1 MVKTTTRPKCARIAK
16 TKAQATAEDQ
26 IDAALDQKLHA
37 VPSAPATDYPASL
50 VLRPFDIL
58 KLSKEDFARSGDA
71 DDEEMRLRR
80 SEPQNADRYGYR
92 EKIFCDRS
100 CELEDLAEMF
110 PSQSVSDACAQVYL
124 AIAMLDRITDND
136 LKQGDC
142 ERYVRRAKRM
152 LLGAWGPI
160 ATASERP
167 LWEIVDLY
175 PWMKAAQEFGDVER
189 AKRIHEA
196 RCGDSEDRARLLF
209 PTPVPTEGGDDKAF
223 IRDCDNFAEAEAAWQ
238 AEFNAAKTDAEGD
251 AVNARWGDKR
261 DLLVSKVFEGRATT
275 LAGHAARARAI
286 AVESGWQDHTIESM
300 GWSEGMLAALVRDLI
315 GGAA

>member
-1 MVKTTTRPKCARIAK
+1 MVKTTTRPKCARVAK
-16 TKAQATAEDQ
+16 AKAQATAEDQ

-71 DDEEMRLRR
+71 DEEEMRLSR
-80 SEPQNADRYGYR
+80 SGDLNAQRYGAR

-100 CELEDLAEMF
+100 CELEGLAEMF
-110 PSQSVSDACAQVYL
+110 PSRSVADACAQVYL
-124 AIAMLDRITDND
+124 AICMLDRITDND
-136 LKQGDC
+136 LEQGDC
-142 ERYVRRAKRM
+142 ERYLRRAKRL
-152 LLGAWGPI
+152 LLGAWAPI
-160 ATASERP
+160 AAASERP
-167 LWEIVDLY
+167 VWEIVDLY

-189 AKRIHEA
+189 AQRIHDV

-209 PTPVPTEGGDDKAF
+209 PTPVPATPGDDANF
-223 IRDCDNFAEAEAAWQ
+223 IKDCDDFSEAEAAWQ
-238 AEFNAAKTDAEGD
+238 AEFNATKTDAEGD

-261 DLLVSKVFEGRATT
+261 DRLVSKVFEGRATT

-286 AVESGWQDHTIESM
+286 AVESGWQSNTIEDD
-300 GWSEGMLAALVRDLI
+300 GWNRGLAGALVRDLI